1 MEAYTDIALDSF
13 TNVTNSLE
21 TFTDFVSV
29 EKLKEFS
36 QLNDIKPD
44 STVALA
50 SFIGMYLRCI
60 LLLFVWKEMMLFGS
74 VWFCPIRQ

>member
-1 MEAYTDIALDSF
+1 METYTDIALDSF

-44 STVALA
+44 SAVALA
-50 SFIGMYLRCI
+50 SFIGMYLRYI
-60 LLLFVWKEMMLFGS
+60 LLFVWKEMMLFGS

>member
-1 MEAYTDIALDSF
+1 METYTDIALDSF

-36 QLNDIKPD
+36 QLNDIEPD

-50 SFIGMYLRCI
+50 SFIGMYL
-60 LLLFVWKEMMLFGS
+60 
-74 VWFCPIRQ
+74 